1 MKISKKLSGGFGTIL
16 ILIILVAAAAIYGFT
31 AVAGRIAEIHSTSIP
46 LLVGTNAQSTAALE
60 AHALQKEFLYAE
72 TVESRNTFRE
82 DTLGKLTTITDL
94 ITTEEKL
101 LNSLPQTAQ
110 TAAFL
115 TQATQI
121 KKSIAEYGENI
132 QLLSEKLNEKNKL
145 EDSMQQ
151 RLKKIESVI
160 SMFIS
165 DKNYTIKDSITIIDA
180 LKEVYIAQLHIR
192 LILGQTMARP
202 ELHLD
207 TPKKISQYDTIIME
221 QTDRLLNLISDEK
234 AMSEVTA
241 LSEELKEFTVTI
253 GKYFK
258 NEENAGKETARVQQR
273 IRLKVAIKKMQN
285 RIDNKLESI
294 SQNWSEVKS
303 TNTAIIN
310 QLSSINDDLPR
321 IAKAVSTYLQKRDD
335 KSFKRISKVIGELHK
350 SAEKL
355 KADCVTTI
363 DSTTAQTIIKNIDAY
378 GQNTLDWLKLKLD
391 IEENSTRRLDTIT
404 SQVMELLGTKVK
416 NVESA
421 ASLAVADILSYT
433 ETSLTIVYAATA
445 AAIILGIII
454 SILLVTNITRPIR
467 KMTLRLENLSG
478 AQDGLVSFMEQNL
491 ARGDWSEFC
500 EVEISASELEILEQM
515 SARRDEIGQMSREGA
530 RMTGSFRKCLEA
542 TNTVIQQVNYILNKV
557 SSTVTEVAGNSEHLE
572 TQSRELA
579 EGATRQA
586 ANLEEISSALQDMS
600 GKVDQNAR
608 DASEA
613 SGLSSEAN
621 TSGSAGTQRMN
632 ELVTKMQQINS
643 ATGEITKIIK
653 TIDDIA
659 FQTNLLALNAAVEA
673 ARAGSHGKGF
683 AVVAEEVRNLA
694 ARSAKAAGE
703 TGTLIDNVVNEIN
716 SGNEMAGNTAK
727 VLAEII
733 GYSEKVTTLSNEVAA
748 ASTEQAAGITQ
759 INKALLEVDDIT
771 QHNAA
776 NAEETASSSQL
787 LNHHASTLQQLTEN
801 FILMTAESNENLDE
815 TYLDEDDSEWAEDD
829 TATDTLAALPQNR
842 DNIMLEYNETDDSRE

>member
-1 MKISKKLSGGFGTIL
+1 MKISQKLSGGFGTIL

-31 AVAGRIAEIHSTSIP
+31 TVAGRIAEIHSSSIP
-46 LLVGTNAQSTAALE
+46 LLVDTNAQSSAALE

-72 TVESRNTFRE
+72 TVENRDRFRE
-82 DTLGKLTTITDL
+82 ETLSKLTAITEL
-94 ITTEEKL
+94 ITTEEEL
-101 LNSLPQTAQ
+101 LNSLPATAQ
-110 TAAFL
+110 TAEFL
-115 TQATQI
+115 SQAEQI
-121 KKSIAEYGENI
+121 KKSITEYVENI
-132 QLLSEKLNEKNKL
+132 QLLSEKLNAKNKL
-145 EDSMQQ
+145 EDVMQEQ
-151 RLKKIESVI
+151 LKKIQSVI

-180 LKEVYIAQLHIR
+180 LKEIYIAQLHIR

-207 TPKKISQYDTIIME
+207 TPKQISQYDTIIME
-221 QTDRLLNLISDEK
+221 QNDRLLNLISDEK
-234 AMSEVTA
+234 AISEVTA
-241 LSEELKEFTVTI
+241 LSEELKEFTITI

-258 NEENAGKETARVQQR
+258 NEELDAKETTRVQQR
-273 IRLKVAIKKMQN
+273 IKLKVAIKKMQN
-285 RIDNKLESI
+285 SIDSRLENI

-303 TNTAIIN
+303 SNTAIIN
-310 QLSSINDDLPR
+310 QLSSLNDDLPR
-321 IAKAVSTYLQKRDD
+321 IAKAVTNYLQKRDD
-335 KSFKRISKVIGELHK
+335 KSFARINKVIGELHK

-355 KADCVTTI
+355 KADCTTSI
-363 DSTTAQTIIKNIDAY
+363 DSTTAQTIIKNIDSY
-378 GQNTLDWLKLKLD
+378 GQSTLEWIKLKLD
-391 IEENSTRRLDTIT
+391 IEENSTRRLDAIT

-416 NVESA
+416 GVETA
-421 ASLAVADILSYT
+421 ASIAVADMQSST
-433 ETSLTIVYAATA
+433 ETSLTIVYAATG
-445 AAIILGIII
+445 AAIILGIAI
-454 SILLVTNITRPIR
+454 SLLLITNITRPIR
-467 KMTLRLENLSG
+467 QMTLRLENLSG

-500 EVEISASELEILEQM
+500 EVEISASELEILEKM
-515 SARRDEIGQMSREGA
+515 SARRDEIGKMSREGA

-557 SSTVTEVAGNSEHLE
+557 SSTVTEVASNSEHLE

-621 TSGSAGTQRMN
+621 TSGSAGTSRMN
-632 ELVTKMQQINS
+632 ELVTKMQQINA

-703 TGTLIDNVVNEIN
+703 TGTLIDNVVTEIN
-716 SGNEMAGNTAK
+716 SGNEMAGNTAR

-776 NAEETASSSQL
+776 NAEETASASQI
-787 LNHHASTLQQLTEN
+787 LNHHAGTLQQLTEN
-801 FILMTAESNENLDE
+801 FILMAAESDASMDE
-815 TYLDEDDSEWAEDD
+815 SYLDEDESERDESEDF
-829 TATDTLAALPQNR
+829 AALPQQR
-842 DNIMLEYNETDDSRE
+842 DNILLEYAETDTSRE